1 MISMIE
7 QAAAL
12 ARRGLHPATLLN
24 VAAPVA
30 TYQILTAHGATASA
44 ALLASAA
51 FPTATVLARVGRNR
65 KLDALGAIS
74 LAALLLGA
82 AGAFLFNNPRF
93 LLVKDSA
100 VTGLFGLA
108 FLGSLLIDRPL
119 VLVLARAFAAGQ
131 APMAQEQARLQSATA
146 HARLRHMT
154 LVWGLALVGEA
165 TTRVVLSFL
174 LAPTLV
180 LTISPLL
187 ALATFG
193 PLALWSWRVRAAA
206 QARAAKT
213 A

>member
-1 MISMIE
+1 MTSMIE
-7 QAAAL
+7 QATTL
-12 ARRGLHPATLLN
+12 ARRGLHPTTILN

-30 TYQILTAHGATASA
+30 TYQLLTAYGATASA
-44 ALLASAA
+44 ALLVSAA
-51 FPTATVLARVGRNR
+51 FPTATVLARVVRTR
-65 KLDALGAIS
+65 KLDAMGALS

-119 VLVLARAFAAGQ
+119 LLVLARAFADGQ
-131 APMAQEQARLQSATA
+131 AMSARQQAQLKTA
-146 HARLRHMT
+146 APARLRHMT
-154 LVWGLALVGEA
+154 LVWGLALLGEA
-165 TTRVVLSFL
+165 TTRVILSFL

-187 ALATFG
+187 TLAAFG
-193 PLALWSWRVRAAA
+193 PLTLWSWRVRTAT
-206 QARAAKT
+206 QARAAK
-213 A
+213 AA